1 MTDNFPSWLDDDG
14 GSATPDARPP
24 TRAGGGSGD
33 DGGTTSRRRRKKKRR
48 NRTVLALVILAV
60 LLGLVALLVIFAL
73 QGRTAVTEMRAAMPL
88 VSELRQEALGGETD
102 AAGATADELREHTS
116 AARDAVDGP
125 HWAVAAK
132 LPWIGAN
139 VAAVR
144 TTTAVVDDL
153 AADALPDLVAA
164 TDIVDPARL
173 APQDGRID
181 LAPFTEVA
189 PRVVAANDAV
199 VAGRDR
205 LDSVDSDELVGLLGD
220 QIDKLKGQV
229 DELAGLTATA
239 SRAVQLIP
247 PMLGA
252 EESREYILMVQN
264 NAEPRATGG
273 LTGAFLLLRAEDG
286 AVELV
291 EQRSAGEVGYFG
303 DGAVELTDT
312 EIALF
317 GTQLARYPGNVTAT
331 PDFPRSA
338 EIISAMWSEGVGGEV
353 DGVLS
358 LDPVA
363 LGSLLEATGPIG
375 LDDGELGALG
385 VPSEMFGGDARL
397 TADNAADIM
406 LNGVYR
412 YIDDT
417 SAQDEF
423 FEVAAATIF
432 SAVMTGEAAPAATVA
447 SLVQAA
453 DEGRLIVWSAHE
465 EEQDLLAGT
474 VLSGELRGD
483 TGHGAPVVGV
493 YVNDLSAAKI
503 AFYQRMEVEVEAKQC
518 HANGNQDVTV
528 SVTLTSDVPDGA
540 AELPNSL
547 AGNGS
552 VVDKGDMRSNLL
564 VYAPTGGRI
573 TDVRD
578 PDTDDVGAFPQVHNQ
593 QVVVGRRVNLS
604 PGDSVTTQ
612 FDITTG
618 PGFTS
623 DAVLRMTPG
632 PGGERYISSALT
644 CRH

>member
-14 GSATPDARPP
+14 GSATPDSRPGA
-24 TRAGGGSGD
+24 RAGTASAS
-33 DGGTTSRRRRKKKRR
+33 DGGPSRRRRQKKRR
-48 NRTVLALVILAV
+48 GRTVLTVVIVAV
-60 LLGLVALLVIFAL
+60 LLGLIALLVLFAL
-73 QGRTAVTEMRAAMPL
+73 QGRTAVTEMRAAMPQ
-88 VSELRQEALGGETD
+88 VSELREQALSGQTD
-102 AAGATADELREHTS
+102 AADGTAAELREHTS
-116 AARDAVDGP
+116 AARDAVAGP

-132 LPWIGAN
+132 LPWVGPN
-139 VAAVR
+139 VEAVR
-144 TTTAVVDDL
+144 TATVVVDDL

-164 TDIVDPARL
+164 TDAVDPARL

-181 LAPFTEVA
+181 LAPFAEVA
-189 PRVVAANDAV
+189 PRVVAANEAV
-199 VAGRDR
+199 LAGRDR
-205 LDSVDSDELVGLLGD
+205 LDTVDSSDLVGTLGD
-220 QIDKLKGQV
+220 QIDSLKGQV
-229 DELAGLTATA
+229 GELAGLTATA

-252 EESREYILMVQN
+252 DEPRDYIFMVQN
-264 NAEPRATGG
+264 NAEPRSTGG
-273 LTGAFLLLRAEDG
+273 LTGAFLLLRADDG

-303 DGAVELTDT
+303 DGAVELTET

-338 EIISAMWSEGVGGEV
+338 EIIRAMWSEGVGGEV

-363 LGSLLEATGPIG
+363 LGGLLEATGPIG
-375 LDDGELGALG
+375 LDDDVLAALG
-385 VPSEMFGGDARL
+385 VPSEMFDGDAQL
-397 TADNAADIM
+397 NADNAADIM

-412 YIDDT
+412 YIEDT
-417 SAQDEF
+417 GDQDAF
-423 FEVAAATIF
+423 FEVAAAEIF
-432 SAVMTGEAAPAATVA
+432 SAVMDGEAAPAATVA

-453 DEGRLIVWSAHE
+453 DEGRLLVWSAHDQ
-465 EEQDLLAGT
+465 EQELLSGT
-474 VLSGELRGD
+474 TLSGELRGD
-483 TGHGAPVVGV
+483 DGHGAPVVGV

-503 AFYQRMEVEVEAKQC
+503 AYYQRMEVEVEAQQC
-518 HANGNQDVTV
+518 HANGNQDLTV

-540 AELPNSL
+540 ADLPDSL
-547 AGNGS
+547 AGNGR
-552 VVDKGDMRSNLL
+552 VVDKGDMRSNLF

-578 PDTDDVGAFPQVHNQ
+578 PDTEAVGAFPQVHDQ

-618 PGFTS
+618 PGFTG

-632 PGGERYISSALT
+632 PGSERYVSSTLT